1 MFFQNQFWRMLA
13 LMLVI
18 AGAAIAGGA
27 LIVAHAQ
34 QQQQPPEIRGEAITT
49 QQQPASRQ
57 RRAGEPAD
65 AQQPVAPSPTATPA
79 TADDETTLSED
90 EVVRVDTNLTNVL
103 LSAIDKSKRFVS
115 TLKQED
121 IRVLED
127 GVPQQ
132 VFTFTRQVDLP
143 LTLAIVIDTSSSQ
156 EYTLSD
162 EKAAARSFV
171 DSVLRA
177 GKDEVAVVSFT
188 GETTLEQG
196 LTGSIQRVRR
206 AIDRVEFVPPSGYIG
221 GGMVVGGTPPISGDN
236 QQIAGSTA
244 LWDAVWVTCDEILT
258 ESSEQT
264 RRAVILLTDGVDT
277 FSTKKLQ
284 EAVER
289 AIKADT
295 LIFAIGIGDRY
306 RFGGVDEG
314 SLRKITERTG
324 GRAYFPK
331 SEADLRDAF
340 AQIQKELREQYL
352 IAYSPTNKTRDGSF
366 RQLKVEVVNPDL
378 KKENL
383 RLVYRQGYFA
393 KGGATPPPARAR
405 RP

>member
-1 MFFQNQFWRMLA
+1 MLYRFQFWRILA
-13 LMLVI
+13 LVLAVTTGVI
-18 AGAAIAGGA
+18 VGGA
-27 LIVAHAQ
+27 MVRARTQ
-34 QQQQPPEIRGEAITT
+34 QQQNEAET
-49 QQQPASRQ
+49 QQPTDRT
-57 RRAGEPAD
+57 RRT
-65 AQQPVAPSPTATPA
+65 VAPPVDSPKPATEPPAPAPTPA
-79 TADDETTLSED
+79 ADDEPTLPED

-103 LSAIDKSKRFVS
+103 LSPIDKDKRFVT

-132 VFTFTRQVDLP
+132 IFTFGRQVELP

-206 AIDRVEFVPPSGYIG
+206 AIDKVEFVPPSGYVG
-221 GGMVVGGTPPISGDN
+221 GGMVVVGTPPISGDN

-244 LWDAVWVTCDEILT
+244 LWDAVWVTCDEVLT
-258 ESSEQT
+258 ESSERT
-264 RRAVILLTDGVDT
+264 RRAIILLTDGVDT
-277 FSTKKLQ
+277 FSTKKLD
-284 EAVER
+284 EAVAR

-295 LIFAIGIGDRY
+295 LVFAIGVGDSY
-306 RFGGVDEG
+306 RFSGVDQG
-314 SLRKITERTG
+314 SLRKIAERTG

-331 SEADLRDAF
+331 NDSDLRDAF

-352 IAYSPTNKTRDGSF
+352 IAYSPTNKARDGSF
-366 RQLKVEVVNPDL
+366 RQVKLEIVNPEL
-378 KKENL
+378 RKENL
-383 RLVYRQGYFA
+383 RLIYRQGYFA
-393 KGGATPPPARAR
+393 KSDTMTAPKSPRRTR